1 MLKGS
6 KIQVSA
12 IFLLVSLFTTQC
24 VSNANGNSSKS
35 FFSDGSLGK
44 WLNDNKTEEAIEM
57 ANGYSIKGTMP
68 QMPNQLIV
76 LSSFTEQGAEFIDSL
91 RSDAKGNFQFKGNTT
106 TDKICAL
113 QFDENASIYLV
124 IDNKTDTKLEINGT
138 AADFTYTISG
148 KNYEA
153 SSQIKELMEVS
164 NSYFLKLN
172 SIKYQAEQL
181 PQDEAGYVKSEELKT
196 QYNALYKE
204 RVNALKAMM
213 DKYPKGYV
221 SFFVAMYM
229 IQDAE
234 ISVWEKAAENLQ
246 KNKPESTYTSFFMKV
261 YNSKKTLSIGSVA
274 PDVDLMSVDS
284 TKIKLSSLKG
294 KIVLIDFWASWCG
307 PCRAENPNNVAL
319 YNKYKSKG
327 FEIYGISLDD
337 DRTKW
342 KAAIAKDGLT
352 WIHVSD
358 LKRWQSAPAR
368 LYEVSS
374 IPHTVLLDKQG
385 RILAKDLRGEEL
397 HAKLFEIFGE

>member
-1 MLKGS
+1 MVKGS
-6 KIQVSA
+6 RIKVAVFGLVVS
-12 IFLLVSLFTTQC
+12 VFTTQC
-24 VSNANGNSSKS
+24 VSNANGNSGKGY
-35 FFSDGSLGK
+35 FSDGSLGQ
-44 WLNDNKTEEAIEM
+44 WLNDNKTEEAVEM
-57 ANGYSIKGTMP
+57 VSGFSVKGSMP
-68 QMPNQLIV
+68 QMPNRLIV
-76 LSSFTEQGAEFIDSL
+76 LSSFSEQGSEFMDSL
-91 RSDAKGNFQFKGNTT
+91 RTDAKGNFQFKGNLT

-113 QFDENASIYLV
+113 QFDENASIYL
-124 IDNKTDTKLEINGT
+124 ILDNKTDAKLEISGT
-138 AADFTYTISG
+138 EADFTYTISG
-148 KNYEA
+148 KNYES
-153 SSQIKELMEVS
+153 SSQIKELMELS

-172 SIKYQAEQL
+172 SLKFQAEQL
-181 PQDEAGYVKSEELKT
+181 PQDEAGYAKSVELEK
-196 QYNALYKE
+196 QYNSLYKE
-204 RVNALKAMM
+204 RVQSLVGLM

-234 ISVWEKAAENLQ
+234 LSIWEKAAINLQ
-246 KNKPESTYTSFFMKV
+246 KNKPESSYTAFFMKV

-274 PDVDLMSVDS
+274 PDLDLMSIDS
-284 TKIKLSSLKG
+284 SKVKLSSLRG
-294 KIVLIDFWASWCG
+294 KYVLLDFWASWCG

-337 DRTKW
+337 DRNKW
-342 KAAIAKDGLT
+342 KAAIIKDGLT

-374 IPHTVLLDKQG
+374 IPHTVLLDKEG
-385 RILAKDLRGEEL
+385 KIIAKDLRGEDL